1 MEVHHHPEV
10 AKKNLKE
17 YLLEGL
23 MIFLAVMLGFVSENV
38 REHLVD
44 REREQEF
51 MQLLSNDIKSDIT
64 RLEDMIDARNYKE
77 RHLDSLM
84 MFLNSLSKN
93 DHLNE
98 IYYCAIQIPRGISTR
113 FTPNDGTIQQLKNSG
128 GLRLIHH
135 LNVADSIMKYDVSVR
150 DLLRTIEVESRY
162 TDDYRKIAT
171 RVLNALVLDAMTDTL
186 NWVHRPINNPPLL
199 PYDAATLAEYNSAI
213 FSIKSVNRAVRRSAR
228 QLLIQATNL
237 EKVLKEEYSTD

>member
-10 AKKNLKE
+10 AKKNLNE

-23 MIFLAVMLGFVSENV
+23 MIFLAVMLGFISENI
-38 REHLVD
+38 REHLVE

-51 MQLLSNDIKSDIT
+51 MQLLSNDVKS
-64 RLEDMIDARNYKE
+64 DMIDARNIKE
-77 RHLDSLM
+77 RRLDSLM
-84 MFLNSLSKN
+84 LFLNGSSKN
-93 DHLNE
+93 DHLND
-98 IYYCAIQIPRGISTR
+98 IYYYAIQIPRGISTR

-135 LNVADSIMKYDVSVR
+135 LDIADSIMKYDVSVR

-171 RVLNALVLDAMTDTL
+171 RVLNALVLDSMTDTL
-186 NWVHRPINNPPLL
+186 NWFHRPLNNPSLL

-228 QLLIQATNL
+228 DLLIQAVDL
-237 EKVLKEEYSTD
+237 EKALKEKYNTD